1 MPSVAAV
8 IVNFNGGEFL
18 DRALTAL
25 EGQTLKP
32 ARTIVVDNASAD
44 ESVDGLEDRHPGVE
58 VVRLQENTGFAAAN
72 NLAVRLADDC
82 EFVALVNPDAFAEP
96 RWLETLLEAAR
107 DRPDYAVFSSRL
119 VQAEAPDR
127 LDGTGDVFHVSGTTW
142 RRDQDLPVTIRRG
155 RGEVFSAC
163 AAAALY
169 RRDAF
174 VEVGGF
180 DESFFCYYEDSDLSF
195 RLRLAGHRCLHV
207 DDAVALHEGSA
218 TTGHMS
224 DFVLYHSLRNQ
235 TWTFVKNMPA
245 SLLFLYAPAHLVWT
259 VVTGGAL
266 ARQGR
271 GKVVIEAKRDAL
283 RGLPR
288 VLRQRRAIQSAR
300 RVRPRE
306 LRAVMATG
314 ARAFAQSYG
323 VRDRRARTRS

>member
-8 IVNFNGGEFL
+8 IVNYNGGEFL
-18 DRALTAL
+18 DRALAAL
-25 EGQTLKP
+25 ESQTVKP
-32 ARTIVVDNASAD
+32 ARTIVVDNASTD
-44 ESVDGLEDRHPGVE
+44 GSVDGLEDRHPGVE
-58 VVRLQENTGFAAAN
+58 VLRLEENTGFAAAN
-72 NLAVRLADDC
+72 NRAVRLADDC

-96 RWLETLLEAAR
+96 RWLETLLEAGR
-107 DRPDYAVFSSRL
+107 DRPDYAAFSSRL

-142 RRDQDLPVTIRRG
+142 RRDQDLPVMIQRG
-155 RGEVFSAC
+155 RGEIFSVC

-169 RRDAF
+169 RRGAF

-195 RLRLAGHRCLHV
+195 RLRLAGYRCLHV

-245 SLLFLYAPAHLVWT
+245 SLLVLYAPAHLAWT
-259 VVTGGAL
+259 ALTAGAL
-266 ARQGR
+266 LRQGR
-271 GKVVIEAKRDAL
+271 GKLIVDAKRDAL

-288 VLRQRRAIQSAR
+288 VLRQRRAIQASR
-300 RVRPRE
+300 RVGARD

-314 ARAFAQSYG
+314 ASAFAHAYG
-323 VRDRRARTRS
+323 FRFARTRS